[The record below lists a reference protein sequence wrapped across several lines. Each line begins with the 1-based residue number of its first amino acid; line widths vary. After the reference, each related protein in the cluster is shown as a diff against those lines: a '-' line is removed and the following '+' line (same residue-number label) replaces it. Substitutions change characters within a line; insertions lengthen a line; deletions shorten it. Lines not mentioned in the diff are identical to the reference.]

1 MLDPSQRAS
10 QTRRGL
16 YRLHIER
23 DGLVKDEMRL
33 CARDPVHWVNF
44 HCGTFDPQRQP
55 SAIPFDLFP
64 RQEQFLR
71 WLQEREQRQESGI
84 VEKSRETGV
93 SYLCCAYALHRWLF
107 RPGCVVCFASSKL
120 ELVDRRGDPKS
131 LFHKIRSILYSLP
144 WWMLPDGFDRAHH
157 DNEAK
162 LINPANESAVTGEG
176 GDRIGMGGRAT
187 IYFVDEAAHLER
199 PEIAD
204 IALSQTTRCRIDVS
218 TPNGPGNPF
227 AHKRFSGNLPVFTL
241 HWKDDLRKNRTETL
255 PDGRTIYPWYEAEK
269 KRLSDPVI
277 IASQLDIDY
286 SASIE
291 GIVIPAAWVR
301 AAVGLD
307 LPTGP
312 RVVAG
317 LDVGEEG
324 PDPSVLVARAGPV
337 VLPPISWGRC
347 NTTETAWRARDEAV
361 RLRVAAVCYDA
372 GGVGAGVR
380 GAWSTTERAL
390 PFEVIAVQ
398 FGGAPTEDWW
408 PDHQTSRDK
417 FLNLRAEM
425 WWKLRARFERA
436 YEFREKGVR
445 HPPEDMIS
453 IPNHPQ
459 LIAEL
464 SLPLAERTETGKI
477 KLESKQRMR
486 ARGVKSPD
494 FADALALAFHARASE
509 QWQPIHDRSA
519 LSVIARAPRG
529 VFGAAADDDDDED
542 DADRRERE

>member
-33 CARDPVHWVNF
+33 CARDPIHWVNF

-64 RQEQFLR
+64 RQEDFLR

-144 WWMLPDGFDRAHH
+144 RWMLPDGFDRAHH

-204 IALSQTTRCRIDVS
+204 MALSQTTRCRIDVS

-269 KRLSDPVI
+269 KRLIDPVI

-307 LPTGP
+307 LSPGP

-324 PDPSVLVARAGPV
+324 PDPSALIARAGPV
-337 VLPPISWGRC
+337 VLPPVSWGRC

-361 RLRVAAVCYDA
+361 RLQGRRGC
-372 GGVGAGVR
+372 VR
-380 GAWSTTERAL
+380 
-390 PFEVIAVQ
+390 
-398 FGGAPTEDWW
+398 
-408 PDHQTSRDK
+408 
-417 FLNLRAEM
+417 LRA
-425 WWKLRARFERA
+425 ASA
-436 YEFREKGVR
+436 PV
-445 HPPEDMIS
+445 S
-453 IPNHPQ
+453 
-459 LIAEL
+459 
-464 SLPLAERTETGKI
+464 
-477 KLESKQRMR
+477 
-486 ARGVKSPD
+486 RG
-494 FADALALAFHARASE
+494 H
-509 QWQPIHDRSA
+509 
-519 LSVIARAPRG
+519 G
-529 VFGAAADDDDDED
+529 
-542 DADRRERE
+542 